1 MLAKRELLF
10 NKQISSPSTMYSV
23 DGFLE
28 DLESNNERT
37 AYIFLSLSMLENVL
51 IIWNETR
58 IS

>member
-1 MLAKRELLF
+1 MLAKCELLF

-51 IIWNETR
+51 IIWNKTR